1 MRGELMSIFL
11 VRLLVILYASRI
23 MKQIEEINSQ
33 NKLKEESSRNNTL
46 SKNGYFFPKLPVTS
60 FCPDFLKLEDVMF
73 VKIDTNPRE
82 NWVLEKPDYY
92 TAWVR
97 TKDGRIRIEGK
108 TFDSIIKTAKELSSK
123 YDKDIL
129 LYAVRDRSD
138 ACFGTYKKDNPFF
151 TK

>member
-1 MRGELMSIFL
+1 
-11 VRLLVILYASRI
+11 
-23 MKQIEEINSQ
+23 MKQLEEKNSQ
-33 NKLKEESSRNNTL
+33 RLQVKANNGNSSY
-46 SKNGYFFPKLPVTS
+46 SKNGHLLPVNFS
-60 FCPDFLKLEDVMF
+60 KIAEYGDVMF

-129 LYAVRDRSD
+129 LYAVRDKSD